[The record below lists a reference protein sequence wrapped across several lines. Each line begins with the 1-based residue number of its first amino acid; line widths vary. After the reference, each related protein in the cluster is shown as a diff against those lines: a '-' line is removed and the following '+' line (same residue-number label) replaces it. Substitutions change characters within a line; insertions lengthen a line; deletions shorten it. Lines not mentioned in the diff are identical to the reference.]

1 MVGIRGQVVASHIRG
16 DTFVPLD
23 STRYE
28 SKPPT
33 DGHPKTAGNPLKHIE
48 HNTSGRA
55 TTQPHFGPTPLP
67 GYAPP
72 PTPLY
77 SWYQNNNTKYP
88 VHKLQ
93 KTLLSS
99 SLIRRVIRPYRH
111 PPSMEISL
119 NIKKLFLKKI
129 NAIFSGKRNWRLDY

>member
-55 TTQPHFGPTPLP
+55 TTQPHFGPTPFLAMHHPLRHCTAGIKIITQNTLSINYRKPCYLP
-67 GYAPP
+67 
-72 PTPLY
+72 
-77 SWYQNNNTKYP
+77 
-88 VHKLQ
+88 V
-93 KTLLSS
+93 
-99 SLIRRVIRPYRH
+99 
-111 PPSMEISL
+111 
-119 NIKKLFLKKI
+119 
-129 NAIFSGKRNWRLDY
+129 